1 MTAMALEL
9 KLRELRNKAGM
20 SQAELAEAV
29 SVRIATISDLERGE
43 SRRIEFDLLE
53 SLCDV
58 LTAKMKRRV
67 RPNDLFAKRRG
78 K

>member
-1 MTAMALEL
+1 MTSMAFVLTL
-9 KLRELRNKAGM
+9 KALRTKAGM
-20 SQAELAEAV
+20 SQAALADAV
-29 SVRIATISDLERGE
+29 GVRIATISDLENDN

-58 LTAKMKRRV
+58 FSRKLKKKIQ
-67 RPNDLFAKRRG
+67 PNDLFKQV

>member
-1 MTAMALEL
+1 MQAMALEL
-9 KLRELRNKAGM
+9 KLRELRKKANL

-29 SVRIATISDLERGE
+29 DVRIATISDLERGE
-43 SRRIEFDLLE
+43 SRRIDFDLLE

-58 LTAKMKRRV
+58 LTRKLKRPV
-67 RPNDLFAKRRG
+67 RPNDLFRR